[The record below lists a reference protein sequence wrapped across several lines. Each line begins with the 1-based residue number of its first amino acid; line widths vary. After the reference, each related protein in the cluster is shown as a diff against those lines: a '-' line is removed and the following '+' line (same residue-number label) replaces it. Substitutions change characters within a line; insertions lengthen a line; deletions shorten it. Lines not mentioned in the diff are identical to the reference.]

1 MVGPNKRRCLGGEWD
16 GSKPSCFGL
25 NQEND
30 YASTTHLCF
39 IIIKLI

>member
-1 MVGPNKRRCLGGEWD
+1 MIGPSKRRCLGGDWD

-30 YASTTHLCF
+30 YASMSINLL
-39 IIIKLI
+39 KYY